1 MRFFRG
7 RTWFSSL
14 VEIRWHLTGQLLC
27 WTTQGSTQ
35 PEQKTWPHG
44 VVSGSSRTLLHKLHL
59 KSGSTVPLKRSNSN
73 PMVSLN
79 PETNLWTPHP
89 RRSKSE
95 EQWGVFLLAGHW
107 WSVRRDLLAPSSPHC
122 LNSTNWPRLFG
133 AFRSASYANSLK
145 LEVRSFSPWK
155 IDIFRFLCTQKY
167 VFCNCKG
174 KGEIRKRWQFLGPF
188 MTRKSN
194 NFWTKVWETANFFYS
209 VTIQPLF
216 LHLEQVT
223 GDQCM
228 KNIKFERIFTSF
240 AWLQLL
246 KSTLLIVSEGDIPK
260 VFCRNYSTNGAQS
273 TQPLG

>member
-155 IDIFRFLCTQKY
+155 IDIFRFLCTQKN

-188 MTRKSN
+188 MTRK
-194 NFWTKVWETANFFYS
+194 
-209 VTIQPLF
+209 TISEPKCEKRQ
-216 LHLEQVT
+216 
-223 GDQCM
+223 
-228 KNIKFERIFTSF
+228 TSF
-240 AWLQLL
+240 IPSQFSLYFYIWSKLQVISAWKTSNSNASSLRLRDF
-246 KSTLLIVSEGDIPK
+246 S
-260 VFCRNYSTNGAQS
+260 F
-273 TQPLG
+273 